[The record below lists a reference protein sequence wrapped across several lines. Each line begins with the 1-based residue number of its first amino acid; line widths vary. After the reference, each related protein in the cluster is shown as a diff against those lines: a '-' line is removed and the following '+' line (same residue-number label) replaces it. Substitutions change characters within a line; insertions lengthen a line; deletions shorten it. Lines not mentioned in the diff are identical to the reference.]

1 MNDNRSE
8 HVEEQ
13 SAGEETGFNIYVEAL
28 NDDRPRRDLLI
39 VKCGHRTFGIFAD
52 ETDGIFDWK
61 SPTPLPDAPKS
72 ILGVINARGR
82 ILTVLDP
89 VELFGESEDEPLK
102 AKFVVS
108 LHGDEQLGV
117 AVDRVLQIT
126 EIVFEEVARPLPGKE
141 QPPFI
146 GTIQIDDLLVR
157 IVELTE
163 LFKLATHGADRRRDR
178 TQL

>member
-1 MNDNRSE
+1 MNDFRSE
-8 HVEEQ
+8 HDEEQ
-13 SAGEETGFNIYVEAL
+13 SAGEETGFNIFVECQI
-28 NDDRPRRDLLI
+28 DDRPRRDLLI
-39 VKCGHRTFGIFAD
+39 VKCGQRTFGIFAD

-89 VELFGESEDEPLK
+89 VELFGESEDETLT

-126 EIVFEEVARPLPGKE
+126 EMVFEGVVRPQPGKE

-146 GTIQIDDLLVR
+146 GTIRIDDLLVS
-157 IVELTE
+157 IVEPTQ
-163 LFKLATHGADRRRDR
+163 LFNLATRGADRRRNR
-178 TQL
+178 T

>member
-1 MNDNRSE
+1 MNDFRSE
-8 HVEEQ
+8 HDEEQ
-13 SAGEETGFNIYVEAL
+13 SAGEETGFNIFVEGQI
-28 NDDRPRRDLLI
+28 DDRPRRDLLI
-39 VKCGHRTFGIFAD
+39 VKCGQRTFGIFAD

-89 VELFGESEDEPLK
+89 VELFGESEDETLK

-117 AVDRVLQIT
+117 AVNRVLQIT
-126 EIVFEEVARPLPGKE
+126 EIIFEEVARPRPGKE

-146 GTIQIDDLLVR
+146 GTIRIDDLLVS
-157 IVELTE
+157 IVEPTQ
-163 LFKLATHGADRRRDR
+163 LFNLATRGADRRRNR
-178 TQL
+178 T

>member
-8 HVEEQ
+8 HDDEQ
-13 SAGEETGFNIYVEAL
+13 SAGEETGFNIFVEGQ

-89 VELFGESEDEPLK
+89 VELFGEPEDETLK

-126 EIVFEEVARPLPGKE
+126 EIVFEEVVSLRPGEE

-146 GTIQIDDLLVR
+146 GTIQIDELLVR
-157 IVELTE
+157 IVEPTE
-163 LFKLATHGADRRRDR
+163 LFKLATRGADRWRDR
-178 TQL
+178 T